1 MKDIYLISSL
11 GMSPGV
17 VTGVIDSLQ
26 YEDLKKRYNPKY
38 IAVITT
44 DNELTRLSLDV
55 IEIDVQKYN
64 PHIDIIPYIMN
75 GLSDIINEKD
85 NERVM
90 KTFVNA
96 IKEGER
102 FRYRGEIDEIHVNI
116 AGGRKTMSG
125 VFTSLSNIF
134 PVDKVYHLLTT
145 TEMEQRGNIKNF
157 LRSDGT
163 IDKER
168 INSDDLKVNLHPKVA
183 NAPSTLVEI
192 PILHSFNFERL
203 LNLTKEIEK
212 QQKISEYD
220 LMKIMVREEFLIRED
235 KNNFSFTDK
244 GRLLFNLIKYYISK

>member
-1 MKDIYLISSL
+1 MKDVYLMSSL

-17 VTGVIDSLQ
+17 VTGVIDCLQ
-26 YEDLKKRYNPKY
+26 YEDLKERYNPKY

-64 PHIDIIPYIMN
+64 PHIVIIPYIMN
-75 GLSDIINEKD
+75 GLSDIFNEKD

-90 KTFVNA
+90 KTFVDA

-102 FRYRGEIDEIHVNI
+102 FRSKGEIDEIHVNI

-145 TEMEQRGNIKNF
+145 PEMERKGFIKNF
-157 LRSDGT
+157 LKSDGT
-163 IDKER
+163 VDKEK
-168 INSDDLKVNLHPKVA
+168 ISSDDLKVNLHPKVA

-192 PILHSFNFERL
+192 PILHAFNFERL
-203 LNLTKEIEK
+203 LNLTREIEK
-212 QQKISEYD
+212 QNKISEYN
-220 LMKIMVREEFLIRED
+220 LVKIMVREEFLIREG
-235 KNNFSFTDK
+235 KNSYSFTNK